1 MSIRIYALAK
11 ELKIDNKT
19 LMDLCGSIGVMM
31 QSSSALG
38 SISDE
43 DAQRVREAHVARH
56 RGHNVS
62 APEVVAPEPP
72 RQVVTGR
79 VPTLPTRSKRTVNTA
94 KPSVTSESSA
104 TEEWIQEA
112 SSSGGK
118 TEAATVIAVEKVSSE
133 ESSARQVSSE
143 KKSLENASSEKVSS
157 EPAKKGKTKEA
168 ESAESAQSVSEMKE
182 KDDLK
187 PSQTQEKEVPPEKVS
202 DTKVEEPLETV
213 SSKKEKEEKSS
224 SGKPVA
230 ALPSKKG
237 IAEKPEG
244 KPTPENR
251 SGKSDRNG
259 SRGRDDRGR
268 DYENRKNDRRSKG
281 PVKGSSPNSTPLG
294 MKLSRKNRNGGSHVQ
309 QPTVSVTETIA
320 AQAGLATPVRPTFEN
335 SNGSSFPS
343 LHTARK
349 IRREDAE
356 SKDPRDIKE
365 GEERN
370 RDERSRP
377 TIRLAPLPAAK
388 LPPKKPREVQ
398 AQKPD
403 IRLPLD
409 AIRAGKSGDDSMVKR
424 VEQELLE
431 KNRRERGEKP
441 RDGKS
446 KDSKVKEKGKE
457 RTEDKK
463 PRRSGEKVAARPPVL
478 EESSTRS
485 IGKKGKKGTKRGESA
500 VPRDTRLTTRRKGA
514 GRSNRNPED
523 EENANPRWRKM
534 HRTGT
539 NTAAPRKSSYVLQLP
554 LTVRSFSESVG
565 LSAAKVLGKLFEMGV
580 PTTIT
585 AGLDE
590 TTALLLADSFGVPV
604 EIKSEVTL
612 EEKLIGGFQE
622 TEDEASEL
630 QSRPPIVTFL
640 GHVDH
645 GKTSLLD
652 RIINIDVVSGEKGG
666 ITQHIRAYNVKYA
679 DRSVTFVDTPGH
691 EAFTEM
697 RARGANCT
705 DIAVLVVAADDG
717 VMPQTEE
724 AISHAKAAGVPI
736 IVALNKMDLPGVN
749 EMKILQELSTNE
761 LTPSDWG
768 GDVEVVRCSALTGMG
783 IDDLMETILTVA
795 ELNEYRAN
803 PDKPG
808 SGVCIESSVQQGR
821 GVIAKLLVRNGTLHT
836 GDVVVCGSTYGRVK
850 VMADTLV
857 PRKRYT
863 SAGPAIPVN
872 VLGLDSTPGAGD
884 KFYVLEDIADAR
896 RLAEERSAEERMAQL
911 AGTTKTHVTLE
922 GLFDTLGSKEVQ
934 TLNVILRADVRGSIE
949 AIRKELGKLEH
960 DEVQI
965 RILQAS
971 VGGVTEADVHLAD
984 ASDAIIVGFNV
995 VPDENAR
1002 VLAEQKGVQVRRY
1015 DIIYQLTADIRAAL
1029 EGMLK
1034 PEEREKEL
1042 GRALVQKTFQI
1053 TRVGMVAGCRV
1064 LSGTILRDS
1073 KVRIIRDSRIIG
1085 VYPLDTLK
1093 REKDDVKEVREGY
1106 ECGIRLAGFN
1116 DVKEGDVLQA
1126 YQVETI
1132 ARTFS

>member
-1 MSIRIYALAK
+1 
-11 ELKIDNKT
+11 
-19 LMDLCGSIGVMM
+19 M

-43 DAQRVREAHVARH
+43 DAQRVREAFVARH
-56 RGHNVS
+56 RGS
-62 APEVVAPEPP
+62 STSMPEVVAPEPP
-72 RQVVTGR
+72 RRVVTGR
-79 VPTLPTRSKRTVNTA
+79 VPTLPTRTRRTASPAEPAT
-94 KPSVTSESSA
+94 SVETPTETLA
-104 TEEWIQEA
+104 ETPVETPTTEEWILESA
-112 SSSGGK
+112 SP
-118 TEAATVIAVEKVSSE
+118 AAIPEKVVEKEPSEESVSRQETLDVTTSESVPVEKKEEKKEEPASVSAEESVPETPEKEKDEKKLSAKEKKTLPKAESVSSE
-133 ESSARQVSSE
+133 E
-143 KKSLENASSEKVSS
+143 
-157 EPAKKGKTKEA
+157 
-168 ESAESAQSVSEMKE
+168 ESAKSAS
-182 KDDLK
+182 
-187 PSQTQEKEVPPEKVS
+187 PQETPTAKRAE
-202 DTKVEEPLETV
+202 
-213 SSKKEKEEKSS
+213 
-224 SGKPVA
+224 KPVA
-230 ALPSKKG
+230 APTGKRGSS
-237 IAEKPEG
+237 EKPDG
-244 KPTPENR
+244 KPER
-251 SGKSDRNG
+251 SGKPERNG
-259 SRGRDDRGR
+259 GRSREERGRDFD
-268 DYENRKNDRRSKG
+268 NRKNDRRSKG
-281 PVKGSSPNSTPLG
+281 PVKGSSPSSTPLG
-294 MKLSRKNRNGGSHVQ
+294 TKLSRKNRGSSQ
-309 QPTVSVTETIA
+309 SSQPAVSVTETIA
-320 AQAGLATPVRPTFEN
+320 AQAGLAAPVRPTFDH
-335 SNGSSFPS
+335 SGSSSFPS
-343 LHTARK
+343 LPTARK

-356 SKDPRDIKE
+356 AKENRESKTGGERNR
-365 GEERN
+365 EERN
-370 RDERSRP
+370 RP

-388 LPPKKPREVQ
+388 LPTRKPREVQ

-409 AIRAGKSGDDSMVKR
+409 AIRAGKSGDDSLVKR

-431 KNRRERGEKP
+431 QNRRERGEKT
-441 RDGKS
+441 RDGKP
-446 KDSKVKEKGKE
+446 KETRGKEKGKEKGKE
-457 RTEDKK
+457 RSDDKK
-463 PRRSGEKVAARPPVL
+463 PRRPGEKAPARPPVV
-478 EESSTRS
+478 EESSAR
-485 IGKKGKKGTKRGESA
+485 GPAKKGKKGTKRGESDT
-500 VPRDTRLTTRRKGA
+500 PRDARLTARRKGT
-514 GRSNRNPED
+514 GRQDRNQDED
-523 EENANPRWRKM
+523 ENATPRWKKLR
-534 HRTGT
+534 RTGT

-554 LTVRSFSESVG
+554 LTVRSFSEGVG

-590 TTALLLADSFGVPV
+590 TTAVLLAESFGLPV
-604 EIKSEVTL
+604 EIKPEVTL
-612 EEKLIGGFQE
+612 EEKLIGSFQE
-622 TEDEASEL
+622 EEDDPAQL
-630 QSRPPIVTFL
+630 QPRPPIVTFL

-666 ITQHIRAYNVKYA
+666 ITQHIRAYNVKYD

-761 LTPSDWG
+761 LAPSEWG

-795 ELNEYRAN
+795 ELNEYKAN
-803 PDKPG
+803 PEKPA
-808 SGVCIESSVQQGR
+808 SGVCIEASVQQGR

-836 GDVVVCGSTYGRVK
+836 GDVLVCGSTYGRVK

-863 SAGPAIPVN
+863 NAGPAMPVN

-896 RLAEERSAEERMAQL
+896 RLAEERAEEERLTQL

-1002 VLAEQKGVQVRRY
+1002 VLAEQKGVQIRRY
-1015 DIIYQLTADIRAAL
+1015 DIIYQLTADIKAAL

-1053 TRVGMVAGCRV
+1053 TRVGTVAGCRV

-1085 VYPLDTLK
+1085 VYALDTLK
-1093 REKDDVKEVREGY
+1093 REKDDAKEVREGY

-1116 DVKEGDVLQA
+1116 DVKEGDILQA